1 MEKHMP
7 VKQLEIV
14 KSDRMSITIS
24 MRTLNLQ
31 NILLEILNTSLDGMY
46 LQSAWK
52 NLQKK
57 NSASILCKINCRH
70 PLTNN

>member
-14 KSDRMSITIS
+14 KSDGMSITMSI
-24 MRTLNLQ
+24 RTLNLQ
-31 NILLEILNTSLDGMY
+31 NILLEILNSSLDGMY
-46 LQSAWK
+46 LQRK
-52 NLQKK
+52 NPQKK

-70 PLTNN
+70 PLMNN

>member
-1 MEKHMP
+1 MP

-14 KSDRMSITIS
+14 KSDGMSITMS

-46 LQSAWK
+46 LQSA
-52 NLQKK
+52 
-57 NSASILCKINCRH
+57 
-70 PLTNN
+70 